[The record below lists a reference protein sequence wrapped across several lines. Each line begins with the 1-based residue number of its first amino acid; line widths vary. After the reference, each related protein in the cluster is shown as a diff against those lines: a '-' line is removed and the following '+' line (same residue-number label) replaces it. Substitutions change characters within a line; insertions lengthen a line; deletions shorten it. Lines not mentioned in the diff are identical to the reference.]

1 MAITLAVLAVARI
14 WAWWRYLNALESEG
28 APTRTLEIFTA
39 CRMWYFTAGLVLP
52 LALVAA
58 GLIVPV
64 AAAILFA
71 LAGLSVFATGW
82 AIKFLLITCAGFN
95 QGFALPHTPV
105 RGTGAL
111 DRPSSRGGLCHEHPK
126 GRSGPNIKIR
136 PGDSRHEHAERIART
151 LTFMFDRGA
160 ERMPRDALAALQTVA
175 AEADA

>member
-39 CRMWYFTAGLVLP
+39 CRMWFFAAGLVLP

-82 AIKFLLITCAGFN
+82 AIKFILITRAAYN
-95 QGFALPHTPV
+95 QGFALPHTPI
-105 RGTGAL
+105 RG
-111 DRPSSRGGLCHEHPK
+111 
-126 GRSGPNIKIR
+126 SGV
-136 PGDSRHEHAERIART
+136 PGPAVKPGWT
-151 LTFMFDRGA
+151 L
-160 ERMPRDALAALQTVA
+160 P
-175 AEADA
+175 